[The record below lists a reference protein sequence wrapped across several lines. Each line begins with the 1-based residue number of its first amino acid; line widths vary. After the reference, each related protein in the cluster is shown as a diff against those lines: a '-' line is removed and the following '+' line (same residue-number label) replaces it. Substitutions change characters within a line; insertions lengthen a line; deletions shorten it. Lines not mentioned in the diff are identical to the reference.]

1 MASTAG
7 TADGSGRR
15 VGPGWV
21 VSVVG
26 APVAVAFL
34 ASVFAGALAATTV
47 PVLVGTTAGRAAMDV
62 AGIACV
68 GAARVGALVPVAAS
82 GRSHRGDL
90 AAAAVHRR
98 IDRILVLAA
107 AAWLVATVLS
117 TVFRT
122 ADAFGRSPATL
133 GGAELLAWTTRLG
146 AGRGMVLT
154 VGCAAVVLGCAIA
167 RLRDRSLVQLRI
179 PLVAALLGVL
189 TPAVT
194 GHAGSAPDHEIAV
207 LSIAVHAGGAA
218 LWVGGLIG
226 MVALVAPHRELL
238 DRALPPYSTLAGVC
252 LADVAVSGAINALV
266 RIDSWSALF
275 ATGYGWLVL
284 AKVAGIVAIG
294 ALGGLTRA
302 RLRAGRIPVL
312 RWAAVETTVMAVTI
326 GLAAALTQSGS

>member
-1 MASTAG
+1 MP
-7 TADGSGRR
+7 TADTTDGSHRR
-15 VGPGWV
+15 VGAAWL

-34 ASVFAGALAATTV
+34 ASVLAGALAATTV

-68 GAARVGALVPVAAS
+68 GVGLVAALVPVAAS
-82 GRSHRGDL
+82 GRSHQADL

-98 IDRILVLAA
+98 VDRILVLAA
-107 AAWLVATVLS
+107 AAWLVAGVLS
-117 TVFRT
+117 VVFRT

-133 GGAELLAWTTRLG
+133 SGAELVAWTTRLG

-154 VGCAAVVLGCAIA
+154 VGCAAVVLGCAVA
-167 RLRDRSLVQLRI
+167 RLRDPALVQLRI

-218 LWVGGLIG
+218 LWVGGLIA

-238 DRALPPYSTLAGVC
+238 DRALPLFSTLAGVC

-266 RIDSWSALF
+266 RIDSWSALVT
-275 ATGYGWLVL
+275 TGYGWLVL
-284 AKVAGIVAIG
+284 AKIVGIAGIG

-312 RWAAVETTVMAVTI
+312 QWAAAETLVMAVTI
-326 GLAAALTQSGS
+326 GLAAALTQSGT